1 MEKFKMNLQLHAGI
15 ANPDLLEKQKK
26 DIMQKLHDTLA
37 EGNGEG
43 FAQAF
48 AEFAENMQQVVLAEA
63 EAVVKEA
70 ENLIQS
76 VDTNVLVG
84 RGVRQLTSKE
94 TEYYQKTIEA
104 MRSANPRQALTDL
117 DVVMPE
123 TIIDAVFDDLEQD
136 HELLSVI
143 DFKNTSGII
152 KMLLNT
158 HGNQLATWDK
168 LCTEIVTELTSG
180 FKMVDMSLNKLS
192 AFIPVCKDMLDLGPR
207 WLDRYVRIILA
218 EAIAFGLEEAIING
232 TGKDMPI
239 GMNRQ
244 VGDGVSVTNGVYPL
258 KSTVSVTSLDP
269 VSYGAL
275 LAPMSK
281 FVKHIEEV
289 EGDDDII
296 TYGYRKISNV
306 VMIVNPTDYLLKIM
320 PATTIR
326 GTDGL
331 YRNNVLPFPTTI
343 IQSVAVDEGKAII
356 GLAKRYFMGIGTGK
370 SGKIEYSDD
379 YRFLEDERVF
389 LTKLYGHGQAL
400 DNTAFVY
407 ADISGLEPA
416 NVAVKV
422 VNADEFPSGGTGE

>member
-1 MEKFKMNLQLHAGI
+1 MKLQLFGGGI
-15 ANPDLLEKQKK
+15 PNPDLIEQRRNEIKQRLNQALK
-26 DIMQKLHDTLA
+26 D
-37 EGNGEG
+37 GNEED

-48 AEFAENMQQVVLAEA
+48 TEFTDMIQESIIDEA
-63 EAVVKEA
+63 KGIVQ
-70 ENLIQS
+70 LT
-76 VDTNVLVG
+76 DTNVLVS
-84 RGVRQLTSKE
+84 RGARQLTSKE
-94 TEYYQKTIEA
+94 NDFYQKTIEA
-104 MRSANPRQALTDL
+104 MRSSNPKQALTEL

-123 TIIDAVFDDLEQD
+123 TIIDAVFDDLKEQ

-143 DFKNTSGII
+143 NFQNTSAIT

-180 FKMVDMSLNKLS
+180 FKMVDMTLNKLS
-192 AFIPVCKDMLDLGPR
+192 AFIPVCKDMLDLGPT
-207 WLDRYVRIILA
+207 WLDRYVRTILG

-232 TGKDMPI
+232 TGKDQPI

-244 VGDGVSVTNGVYPL
+244 VGDDVTVTGGVYPL
-258 KSTVSVTSLDP
+258 KTLKQITSLDP
-269 VSYGAL
+269 A
-275 LAPMSK
+275 
-281 FVKHIEEV
+281 
-289 EGDDDII
+289 
-296 TYGYRKISNV
+296 TYGNLLSEMTKVPKGKDEDDNEKLISRV
-306 VMIVNPTDYLLKIM
+306 VSSVIMIVNPTDYLKKIM

-331 YRNNVLPFPTTI
+331 YRNDVLPFPTKI
-343 IQSVAVDEGKAII
+343 IQSVQMPEGKAII
-356 GLAKRYFMGIGTGK
+356 GLADRYFMGVGTSK

-379 YRFLEDERVF
+379 YRFLEDERVY

-400 DNTAFVY
+400 DNNAFVY